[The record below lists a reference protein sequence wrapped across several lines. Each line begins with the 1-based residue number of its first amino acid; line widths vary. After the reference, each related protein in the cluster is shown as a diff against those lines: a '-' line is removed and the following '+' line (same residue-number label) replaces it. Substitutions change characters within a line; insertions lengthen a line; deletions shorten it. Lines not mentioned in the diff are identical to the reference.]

1 MDFKNKL
8 GTTDA
13 HNLNL
18 EFKADNTDSH
28 NIVLNFEHQADGSTG
43 LNFGDDISAVIDT
56 VLITESSFEV
66 PAVHTDTGTDTAS
79 IETLLDTE
87 INVELTARALSEAD
101 LVGKVDSVL
110 ETAFIIEATVLF
122 ADQEPEQP
130 IDPGIVLDFTQPWTG
145 STELNFGW
153 DSDVVAISIDT
164 RLETQFT
171 FELAAEFKENLDL
184 DAELNTA
191 LDTGFSFELQAGYS
205 ENRCVI
211 DSVVDTS
218 FKTGIAAIFDIN
230 FIRGIEAYLIAG
242 YQGAL
247 PCLNVI
253 EIPWAKPV
261 LRAHH
266 SAFYFEHSLKLS
278 NQALLGFE
286 KAALLYR
293 SVQLQHEES
302 TGLVSSADFVWQEN
316 KRLAK
321 TRTLVFEESNKLRIN
336 RTFDWVDLVRKRK
349 TFTYSYEVARVFEKH
364 FTFQWDKDLE
374 LITTSSIAWDKAK
387 AIHYRKH
394 PIQPWPQ
401 PELPEHV
408 GRTDLNFNCLCT
420 EPDPHNLILN
430 FGADDC
436 IPGLSPK
443 SWWYIV
449 NELSVSRL
457 DNGQNILVYD
467 GSYSTDRSRWCWS
480 YSLSVPATEIP
491 KLEPVNGQ
499 PVILRV
505 MVNGTEHHMLLENR
519 SRSRRFAE
527 ITYTL
532 SGRSQSALLDA
543 PYAPTRSFTQENER
557 TARQLCQAELDRVNS
572 STTLQWE
579 LIDELSWIVPAGSLS
594 YSNMTPIAV
603 IKMIAESAG
612 GFVYSEKGSNT
623 ITVKPKYKKTFW
635 DSITVEEYDRLIPE
649 SLVTEQSTDYEP
661 YPDYNGITLTNDR
674 SGLSGQIKR
683 TGTAA
688 DTLLETANS
697 PLFTVESMGA
707 YGKAVLAKSGL
718 VEIHHLLMPIS
729 SDVSE
734 CAPGDLVAFNAEW
747 WGIIDEVNVSFS
759 YAVINQSIKVESIN
773 RE

>member
-1 MDFKNKL
+1 MEFKNKA
-8 GTTDA
+8 GTVDP
-13 HNLNL
+13 HNVNFN
-18 EFKADNTDSH
+18 FKPDNTDSH
-28 NIVLNFEHQADGSTG
+28 NIILNFEVLADGSTN
-43 LNFGDDISAVIDT
+43 LNFGDDNSA
-56 VLITESSFEV
+56 
-66 PAVHTDTGTDTAS
+66 
-79 IETLLDTE
+79 
-87 INVELTARALSEAD
+87 
-101 LVGKVDSVL
+101 
-110 ETAFIIEATVLF
+110 
-122 ADQEPEQP
+122 
-130 IDPGIVLDFTQPWTG
+130 
-145 STELNFGW
+145 
-153 DSDVVAISIDT
+153 AIYAI
-164 RLETQFT
+164 
-171 FELAAEFKENLDL
+171 A
-184 DAELNTA
+184 
-191 LDTGFSFELQAGYS
+191 DTGFSVEIAAFYADS
-205 ENRCVI
+205 DANTSVI
-211 DSVVDTS
+211 DTIVDTAFSVEIDAVFAPDINIVGSIDAVVDTS
-218 FKTGIAAIFDIN
+218 FITEIEAVFSQNLLVIDTIVDTDFSVEILATFDIN
-230 FIRGIEAYLIAG
+230 FILGVSNIG
-242 YQGAL
+242 QFSYQKAA
-247 PCLNVI
+247 PCLI
-253 EIPWAKPV
+253 SQRYRWAKPIFK
-261 LRAHH
+261 AHN
-266 SAFYFEHSLKLS
+266 SAFYFEHSLSLG
-278 NQALLGFE
+278 NQELLGFE
-286 KAALLYR
+286 KADLLYR
-293 SVQLQHEES
+293 SVQLQHEKA
-302 TGLVSSADFVWQEN
+302 TGLSSDAYFIWQEN

-321 TRTLVFEESNKLRIN
+321 ARILVFEESSKLRIN
-336 RTFDWVDLVRKRK
+336 RISDWEELVRKRRN
-349 TFTYSYEVARVFEKH
+349 FTYSHQVAQVFEKR
-364 FTFQWDKDLE
+364 FIFEWDKGLE
-374 LITTSSIAWDKAK
+374 LITTNSIAWDKAK

-394 PIQPWPQ
+394 PVQPWPQ
-401 PELPEHV
+401 PELPEYI
-408 GRTDLNFNCLCT
+408 GSTDLNFNCLCT
-420 EPDPHNLILN
+420 GSDPHNLILN

-436 IPGLSPK
+436 IPGLPPK

-480 YSLSVPATEIP
+480 YSLNVPASEIP

-612 GFVYSEKGSNT
+612 GFVYSEKGSDT
-623 ITVKPKYKKTFW
+623 ITIKPKYKKTFW

-683 TGTAA
+683 TGTAG
-688 DTLLETANS
+688 DTLLETANN
-697 PLFTVESMGA
+697 PLFTVESMGS
-707 YGKAVLAKSGL
+707 YGKAALAKSGL
-718 VEIHHLLMPIS
+718 VETHNLVMPIGP
-729 SDVSE
+729 DVSE
-734 CAPGDLVAFNAEW
+734 CVPGDLVAFNAEW
-747 WGIIDEVNVSFS
+747 WGIIDGVNVSFNH
-759 YAVINQSIKVESIN
+759 AVINQSIKVESIN

>member
-1 MDFKNKL
+1 VANYTPPD
-8 GTTDA
+8 G
-13 HNLNL
+13 HQVNLN
-18 EFKADNTDSH
+18 FKDLVTSSTD
-28 NIVLNFEHQADGSTG
+28 
-43 LNFGDDISAVIDT
+43 LNFGADDQNLASLDAVINTAFFAKFDAVT
-56 VLITESSFEV
+56 GSNDVLDAWIATGFNAEFN
-66 PAVHTDTGTDTAS
+66 AVTGQFARLDVVVQTDFIAEFTATRIDQYCALNAVIQTGFKS
-79 IETLLDTE
+79 NLDT
-87 INVELTARALSEAD
+87 L
-101 LVGKVDSVL
+101 
-110 ETAFIIEATVLF
+110 
-122 ADQEPEQP
+122 
-130 IDPGIVLDFTQPWTG
+130 
-145 STELNFGW
+145 
-153 DSDVVAISIDT
+153 
-164 RLETQFT
+164 
-171 FELAAEFKENLDL
+171 
-184 DAELNTA
+184 
-191 LDTGFSFELQAGYS
+191 
-205 ENRCVI
+205 
-211 DSVVDTS
+211 
-218 FKTGIAAIFDIN
+218 FDIN
-230 FIRGIEAYLIAG
+230 FIRGVERYLTAE
-242 YQGAL
+242 YQRAL
-247 PCLNVI
+247 PCLSAV

-266 SAFYFEHSLKLS
+266 SAFYFEHSLGLS

-286 KAALLYR
+286 KTALLYR
-293 SVQLQHEES
+293 SVQLQHEQA
-302 TGLVSSADFVWQEN
+302 TGLSSDTYFIWQEN

-321 TRTLVFEESNKLRIN
+321 ARTLVFEEGNKLRIN
-336 RTFDWVDLVRKRK
+336 RITDWEELVRKRRN
-349 TFTYSYEVARVFEKH
+349 FTYSHQVAHVFEKC
-364 FTFQWDKDLE
+364 FAFEWDKGLE

-394 PIQPWPQ
+394 PVQPWPQ
-401 PELPEHV
+401 PELPEYV
-408 GRTDLNFNCLCT
+408 GRTDLNFTCLCS

-430 FGADDC
+430 FGDDEC
-436 IPGLSPK
+436 IPGLPNRN
-443 SWWYIV
+443 WWHIV

-480 YSLSVPATEIP
+480 YSLSVPASEIP

-532 SGRSQSALLDA
+532 NGRSQSALLDA
-543 PYAPTRSFTQENER
+543 PYSPTRSFTQENER

-623 ITVKPKYKKTFW
+623 ITIKPKYKKTFW

-683 TGTAA
+683 TGTAG

-697 PLFTVESMGA
+697 PLFTVESMGS
-707 YGKAVLAKSGL
+707 YGKAALAKSGL
-718 VEIHHLLMPIS
+718 VETHNLLMPIGP
-729 SDVSE
+729 DVSE
-734 CAPGDLVAFNAEW
+734 CVPGDLVAFNAEW
-747 WGIIDEVNVSFS
+747 WGIIDGVNVSFNH
-759 YAVINQSIKVESIN
+759 AVINQSIKVESIN

>member
-1 MDFKNKL
+1 VDFKNKL

-28 NIVLNFEHQADGSTG
+28 HIILNFEHLADGTTN
-43 LNFGDDISAVIDT
+43 LNFGDDVSTVIDKVLETEFSFEVGAIYAESGSNTVVIDT
-56 VLITESSFEV
+56 VL
-66 PAVHTDTGTDTAS
+66 
-79 IETLLDTE
+79 DTE
-87 INVELTARALSEAD
+87 VNVELMA
-101 LVGKVDSVL
+101 
-110 ETAFIIEATVLF
+110 LF

-171 FELAAEFKENLDL
+171 FELVAEFKENLDL

-211 DSVVDTS
+211 DSVPDTS
-218 FKTGIAAIFDIN
+218 FKTGIEAIFDIN

-253 EIPWAKPV
+253 GIPWAKPV
-261 LRAHH
+261 LRAHN
-266 SAFYFEHSLKLS
+266 SAFYFEHSLSLS

-302 TGLVSSADFVWQEN
+302 TGLVSSADFVWQED
-316 KRLAK
+316 KRLTK
-321 TRTLVFEESNKLRIN
+321 TRTLVFEEGNKLRIN

-349 TFTYSYEVARVFEKH
+349 TFTYSHQVAHVFEKC
-364 FTFQWDKDLE
+364 FAFEWDKGLE

-394 PIQPWPQ
+394 PVQPWPQ
-401 PELPEHV
+401 PELPEYV
-408 GRTDLNFNCLCT
+408 GSTDLNFNCLCT
-420 EPDPHNLILN
+420 GSDLHNLILN

-436 IPGLSPK
+436 IPSLPPK
-443 SWWYIV
+443 NWWYIV

-457 DNGQNILVYD
+457 DNGQNILVYN

-480 YSLSVPATEIP
+480 YSLSVPASEIP

-543 PYAPTRSFTQENER
+543 PYSPTRSFTQENER

-572 STTLQWE
+572 STKLQWE

-612 GFVYSEKGSNT
+612 GFVYSEKGSDT
-623 ITVKPKYKKTFW
+623 ITIKPKYKKTFW

-683 TGTAA
+683 TGTAG

-697 PLFTVESMGA
+697 PLFTVESMGS
-707 YGKAVLAKSGL
+707 YGKSALAKAGMVETHNL
-718 VEIHHLLMPIS
+718 VMPIGP
-729 SDVSE
+729 DVSE

-747 WGIIDEVNVSFS
+747 WGIIDGVNVSFNH
-759 YAVINQSIKVESIN
+759 AVINQSIKVESIN

>member
-8 GTTDA
+8 GTVDA
-13 HNLNL
+13 HNVNLN
-18 EFKADNTDSH
+18 FKPDNTDSH
-28 NIVLNFEHQADGSTG
+28 NIILNFEHLADGSTH
-43 LNFGDDISAVIDT
+43 LNFGDDVTAVIDT
-56 VLITESSFEV
+56 VLDTSIDFEI
-66 PAVHTDTGTDTAS
+66 TAS
-79 IETLLDTE
+79 YADSSTNTAVIDTVLDTE
-87 INVELTARALSEAD
+87 FSFNVVTVFSENTD
-101 LVGKVDSVL
+101 VVGQID
-110 ETAFIIEATVLF
+110 TVLDTRFSFEITAKF
-122 ADQEPEQP
+122 AEN
-130 IDPGIVLDFTQPWTG
+130 LC
-145 STELNFGW
+145 
-153 DSDVVAISIDT
+153 AIDT
-164 RLETQFT
+164 V
-171 FELAAEFKENLDL
+171 
-184 DAELNTA
+184 
-191 LDTGFSFELQAGYS
+191 LDTGF
-205 ENRCVI
+205 
-211 DSVVDTS
+211 
-218 FKTGIAAIFDIN
+218 KTEIAAIFDIN
-230 FIRGIEAYLIAG
+230 FIRGFEAYLIAG

-253 EIPWAKPV
+253 EIPWAKPI
-261 LRAHH
+261 LKAHN
-266 SAFYFEHSLKLS
+266 SAFYFERSLSLS

-321 TRTLVFEESNKLRIN
+321 TRTSVFEEGNKLRIN

-349 TFTYSYEVARVFEKH
+349 TFTYSHQVAHVFEKH
-364 FTFQWDKDLE
+364 FTFEWDLGLE

-394 PIQPWPQ
+394 PVQPWPQ
-401 PELPEHV
+401 PELPEYI
-408 GRTDLNFNCLCT
+408 GSTDLNFNCLCT

-436 IPGLSPK
+436 IPGLPPK
-443 SWWYIV
+443 NWWYIV

-480 YSLSVPATEIP
+480 YSLTVPASEIP
-491 KLEPVNGQ
+491 KLEPINGQ

-527 ITYTL
+527 TTYTL

-543 PYAPTRSFTQENER
+543 PYSPTRSFTQENER

-612 GFVYSEKGSNT
+612 GFVYSEKGSDT
-623 ITVKPKYKKTFW
+623 ITIKPKYKKTFW

-683 TGTAA
+683 TGTAG

-697 PLFTVESMGA
+697 PLFTVESMGS
-707 YGKAVLAKSGL
+707 YGKSALAKASMVETHNL
-718 VEIHHLLMPIS
+718 VMPIGP
-729 SDVSE
+729 DVSE

-747 WGIIDEVNVSFS
+747 WGIIDEVNVSFNH
-759 YAVINQSIKVESIN
+759 AVINQSIKVERVN

>member
-1 MDFKNKL
+1 
-8 GTTDA
+8 
-13 HNLNL
+13 
-18 EFKADNTDSH
+18 
-28 NIVLNFEHQADGSTG
+28 
-43 LNFGDDISAVIDT
+43 
-56 VLITESSFEV
+56 
-66 PAVHTDTGTDTAS
+66 
-79 IETLLDTE
+79 
-87 INVELTARALSEAD
+87 
-101 LVGKVDSVL
+101 
-110 ETAFIIEATVLF
+110 
-122 ADQEPEQP
+122 
-130 IDPGIVLDFTQPWTG
+130 
-145 STELNFGW
+145 
-153 DSDVVAISIDT
+153 
-164 RLETQFT
+164 
-171 FELAAEFKENLDL
+171 
-184 DAELNTA
+184 
-191 LDTGFSFELQAGYS
+191 
-205 ENRCVI
+205 
-211 DSVVDTS
+211 
-218 FKTGIAAIFDIN
+218 
-230 FIRGIEAYLIAG
+230 
-242 YQGAL
+242 
-247 PCLNVI
+247 
-253 EIPWAKPV
+253 KPV
-261 LRAHH
+261 LRAHN
-266 SAFYFEHSLKLS
+266 SAFYFEHSLGLS

-293 SVQLQHEES
+293 SVQLQHEQA
-302 TGLVSSADFVWQEN
+302 TGLSSDAYFIWQEN

-321 TRTLVFEESNKLRIN
+321 TRTLVFEEGNKLRIN
-336 RTFDWVDLVRKRK
+336 RITDWEELVRKRQH
-349 TFTYSYEVARVFEKH
+349 FTYSHEVAQVFEKH
-364 FTFQWDKDLE
+364 FVFAWDLGLE

-394 PIQPWPQ
+394 PVLPWPQ
-401 PELPEHV
+401 PELPEYI
-408 GRTDLNFNCLCT
+408 GNTDLNFNCLCT
-420 EPDPHNLILN
+420 GPDPHNLTLN

-436 IPGLSPK
+436 IPALPNRN
-443 SWWYIV
+443 WWHIV

-480 YSLSVPATEIP
+480 YSLTVPASEIP

-505 MVNGTEHHMLLENR
+505 IVNGTEHHMLLENR

-527 ITYTL
+527 TTYTL
-532 SGRSQSALLDA
+532 NGRSQSALLDA
-543 PYAPTRSFTQENER
+543 PYSPTRSFTQENER

-612 GFVYSEKGSNT
+612 GFVYSEKGSDT
-623 ITVKPKYKKTFW
+623 ITIKPKYKKTFW

-649 SLVTEQSTDYEP
+649 SLVTEQSNNYEP

-683 TGTAA
+683 TGTAG

-697 PLFTVESMGA
+697 PLFTVESMGSF
-707 YGKAVLAKSGL
+707 GKAALAKSGL
-718 VEIHHLLMPIS
+718 VETHHLLMPIS

-747 WGIIDEVNVSFS
+747 WGIIDGVNVSFNH
-759 YAVINQSIKVESIN
+759 AVINQSIKVESIN

>member
-28 NIVLNFEHQADGSTG
+28 NIVLNFKHQADGSTG

-56 VLITESSFEV
+56 VLVTESSFELT
-66 PAVHTDTGTDTAS
+66 AVHTDTGTDTAS

-130 IDPGIVLDFTQPWTG
+130 DDLGIVLDFTQPWTG

-164 RLETQFT
+164 LLETQFT
-171 FELAAEFKENLDL
+171 LELAAEFKENLDL

-211 DSVVDTS
+211 DSVPDTS
-218 FKTGIAAIFDIN
+218 FKTGIEAIFDIN

-247 PCLNVI
+247 PCLSVI

-261 LRAHH
+261 LRAHN
-266 SAFYFEHSLKLS
+266 SAFYFEHSLSLS

-321 TRTLVFEESNKLRIN
+321 TRTLVFEEGNKLRIN

-364 FTFQWDKDLE
+364 FTFEWDKGLE

-394 PIQPWPQ
+394 PVQPWPQ
-401 PELPEHV
+401 PELPEYV

-420 EPDPHNLILN
+420 GPDPHNLTLN

-436 IPGLSPK
+436 IPALPDRN
-443 SWWYIV
+443 WWHIV

-480 YSLSVPATEIP
+480 YSLSVPASEIP

-683 TGTAA
+683 TGTAG

-697 PLFTVESMGA
+697 PLFTVESMGS

-718 VEIHHLLMPIS
+718 VETHNLVMPIGP
-729 SDVSE
+729 DVSE
-734 CAPGDLVAFNAEW
+734 CASGDLVAFNAEW
-747 WGIIDEVNVSFS
+747 WGIIDGVNVSFN
-759 YAVINQSIKVESIN
+759 YTVINQSIKVESTN

>member
-1 MDFKNKL
+1 MSNYTPPD
-8 GTTDA
+8 T
-13 HNLNL
+13 HNLIL
-18 EFKADNTDSH
+18 DFDEPVSSSTD
-28 NIVLNFEHQADGSTG
+28 
-43 LNFGDDISAVIDT
+43 LNFGDSASNNIV
-56 VLITESSFEV
+56 S
-66 PAVHTDTGTDTAS
+66 A
-79 IETLLDTE
+79 
-87 INVELTARALSEAD
+87 
-101 LVGKVDSVL
+101 LVGFRLESQIHGKQKDPAKDQVL
-110 ETAFIIEATVLF
+110 ATVRT
-122 ADQEPEQP
+122 
-130 IDPGIVLDFTQPWTG
+130 GINAQIIGKQTIHYLRKVR
-145 STELNFGW
+145 
-153 DSDVVAISIDT
+153 AII
-164 RLETQFT
+164 
-171 FELAAEFKENLDL
+171 N
-184 DAELNTA
+184 
-191 LDTGFSFELQAGYS
+191 TGFSS
-205 ENRCVI
+205 EV
-211 DSVVDTS
+211 SS
-218 FKTGIAAIFDIN
+218 HFDLN
-230 FIRGIEAYLIAG
+230 FIVGVASQLKVKFQKTHFRTVKIDESWI
-242 YQGAL
+242 
-247 PCLNVI
+247 
-253 EIPWAKPV
+253 KPV
-261 LRAHH
+261 LKAHQG
-266 SAFYFEHSLKLS
+266 AFYFERSLRLS

-321 TRTLVFEESNKLRIN
+321 TRTLVFEEGNKLRIN
-336 RTFDWVDLVRKRK
+336 RAFDWVDLVRKRK
-349 TFTYSYEVARVFEKH
+349 TFTYSHQVAHVFEKH
-364 FTFQWDKDLE
+364 FTFEWDKGLE

-394 PIQPWPQ
+394 PVQPWPQ
-401 PELPEHV
+401 PELPEYI
-408 GRTDLNFNCLCT
+408 GSTDLNFTCLRS

-436 IPGLSPK
+436 IPGLPPK
-443 SWWYIV
+443 NWWYIV

-480 YSLSVPATEIP
+480 YSLSVPASEIP

-532 SGRSQSALLDA
+532 NGRSQSALLDA
-543 PYAPTRSFTQENER
+543 PYSPTRSFTQENER

-623 ITVKPKYKKTFW
+623 ITIKPKYKKTFW

-683 TGTAA
+683 TGTAG

-707 YGKAVLAKSGL
+707 YGKAALAKSGL
-718 VEIHHLLMPIS
+718 VETHNLVMPIGP
-729 SDVSE
+729 DVSE

-747 WGIIDEVNVSFS
+747 WGIIDGVNVSFNH
-759 YAVINQSIKVESIN
+759 AVINQSIKVERVN

>member
-1 MDFKNKL
+1 MANYTPPD
-8 GTTDA
+8 G
-13 HNLNL
+13 HQVNLN
-18 EFKADNTDSH
+18 FKDLVT
-28 NIVLNFEHQADGSTG
+28 GSTD
-43 LNFGDDISAVIDT
+43 LNFGADDQNLASLDAVINTAFFAKFDAVT
-56 VLITESSFEV
+56 GSNDVLDAWIATGFNAEFN
-66 PAVHTDTGTDTAS
+66 AVTGQFARLDVVVQTDFIAEFTATRIDQYCALNAVIQTGFKS
-79 IETLLDTE
+79 NLDT
-87 INVELTARALSEAD
+87 L
-101 LVGKVDSVL
+101 
-110 ETAFIIEATVLF
+110 
-122 ADQEPEQP
+122 
-130 IDPGIVLDFTQPWTG
+130 
-145 STELNFGW
+145 
-153 DSDVVAISIDT
+153 
-164 RLETQFT
+164 
-171 FELAAEFKENLDL
+171 
-184 DAELNTA
+184 
-191 LDTGFSFELQAGYS
+191 
-205 ENRCVI
+205 
-211 DSVVDTS
+211 
-218 FKTGIAAIFDIN
+218 FDIN
-230 FIRGIEAYLIAG
+230 FIRGIEAYLTAT

-247 PCLNVI
+247 PCLSVI

-266 SAFYFEHSLKLS
+266 SAFYFEHSLSLG

-286 KAALLYR
+286 KADLLYR
-293 SVQLQHEES
+293 SVQLQHEKS

-316 KRLAK
+316 ERLVK
-321 TRTLVFEESNKLRIN
+321 TRTLVFEEGNKLRIN
-336 RTFDWVDLVRKRK
+336 RITDWEELVRKRRI
-349 TFTYSYEVARVFEKH
+349 FTYSHQVAHVFEKC
-364 FTFQWDKDLE
+364 FAFEWDKGLE

-394 PIQPWPQ
+394 PVQPWPQ
-401 PELPEHV
+401 PEPPQYESNN
-408 GRTDLNFNCLCT
+408 DLNFNCLC
-420 EPDPHNLILN
+420 DDQDAHNLILN
-430 FGADDC
+430 FGDDDC
-436 IPGLSPK
+436 IPGLPNRN
-443 SWWYIV
+443 WWYIV

-480 YSLSVPATEIP
+480 YSLSVTASEIP
-491 KLEPVNGQ
+491 KLEPINGQ
-499 PVILRV
+499 PVILRI

-527 ITYTL
+527 TTYTL

-572 STTLQWE
+572 STKLQWE

-594 YSNMTPIAV
+594 YSNMTPITV

-661 YPDYNGITLTNDR
+661 YPDYNGITLTNDS

-683 TGTAA
+683 TGTAG

-697 PLFTVESMGA
+697 PLFTVESMGS
-707 YGKAVLAKSGL
+707 YGKSALAKAGMIETHNL
-718 VEIHHLLMPIS
+718 VMPIGP
-729 SDVSE
+729 DVSE

-747 WGIIDEVNVSFS
+747 WGIIDGVNVSFNH
-759 YAVINQSIKVESIN
+759 AVINQSIKVESIN

>member
-1 MDFKNKL
+1 VDFKNKL

-28 NIVLNFEHQADGSTG
+28 HIVLNFEHQADGSTG

-211 DSVVDTS
+211 DSVPDTS
-218 FKTGIAAIFDIN
+218 FKTGIEAIFDIN

-253 EIPWAKPV
+253 GIPWAKPV

-266 SAFYFEHSLKLS
+266 SAFYFEHSLRLS

-293 SVQLQHEES
+293 SVQLQHEKA
-302 TGLVSSADFVWQEN
+302 TGLSSDAYFIWQEN

-321 TRTLVFEESNKLRIN
+321 TRTLVFEEGNKLRIN
-336 RTFDWVDLVRKRK
+336 RTNDWDELVRKRK
-349 TFTYSYEVARVFEKH
+349 NLTYSHQVAHVFEKH
-364 FTFQWDKDLE
+364 FTFVWDKGLE

-394 PIQPWPQ
+394 PVQPWPQ
-401 PELPEHV
+401 PEIPEYV
-408 GRTDLNFNCLCT
+408 GRTDLNFNCLCNG
-420 EPDPHNLILN
+420 PDPHNLILN

-436 IPGLSPK
+436 IPGLPPK
-443 SWWYIV
+443 NWWYIV

-480 YSLSVPATEIP
+480 YSLSVPASEIP
-491 KLEPVNGQ
+491 KLESVNGQ
-499 PVILRV
+499 PVILKI
-505 MVNGTEHHMLLENR
+505 MVNGTAHHMLLESR

-532 SGRSQSALLDA
+532 NGRSQSALLDA
-543 PYAPTRSFTQENER
+543 PYSPTRSFTQENER

-594 YSNMTPIAV
+594 YSSMTPIAV

-612 GFVYSEKGSNT
+612 GFVYSEKGSDT
-623 ITVKPKYKKTFW
+623 ITIKPKYKKTFW

-683 TGTAA
+683 TGTAG
-688 DTLLETANS
+688 DTLLETANN
-697 PLFTVESMGA
+697 PLFTVESMGS
-707 YGKAVLAKSGL
+707 YGKAALAKSGL
-718 VEIHHLLMPIS
+718 VETHNLVMPIGP
-729 SDVSE
+729 DVSE
-734 CAPGDLVAFNAEW
+734 CVPGDLVAFNAEW
-747 WGIIDEVNVSFS
+747 WGIIEGVNVSFNH
-759 YAVINQSIKVESIN
+759 AVINQSIKVESIN

>member
-1 MDFKNKL
+1 VANYTPPD
-8 GTTDA
+8 G
-13 HNLNL
+13 HQVNLN
-18 EFKADNTDSH
+18 FKDLVT
-28 NIVLNFEHQADGSTG
+28 GSTD
-43 LNFGDDISAVIDT
+43 LNFGADDQNLASLDAVINTAFFAKFDAVT
-56 VLITESSFEV
+56 GSNDVLDAWIATGFNAEFN
-66 PAVHTDTGTDTAS
+66 AVTGQFARLDVVVQTDFIAEFTATRIDQYCALNAVIQTGFKS
-79 IETLLDTE
+79 NLDT
-87 INVELTARALSEAD
+87 L
-101 LVGKVDSVL
+101 
-110 ETAFIIEATVLF
+110 
-122 ADQEPEQP
+122 
-130 IDPGIVLDFTQPWTG
+130 
-145 STELNFGW
+145 
-153 DSDVVAISIDT
+153 
-164 RLETQFT
+164 
-171 FELAAEFKENLDL
+171 
-184 DAELNTA
+184 
-191 LDTGFSFELQAGYS
+191 
-205 ENRCVI
+205 
-211 DSVVDTS
+211 
-218 FKTGIAAIFDIN
+218 FDIN
-230 FIRGIEAYLIAG
+230 FIRGIEAYLTAT

-247 PCLNVI
+247 PCLSVI

-266 SAFYFEHSLKLS
+266 SAFYFEHSLGLS

-293 SVQLQHEES
+293 SVQLQHEQA
-302 TGLVSSADFVWQEN
+302 TGLSSDTYFIWQEN

-321 TRTLVFEESNKLRIN
+321 GRTLVFEEGSKLRIN
-336 RTFDWVDLVRKRK
+336 RISDWEELVRKRRN
-349 TFTYSYEVARVFEKH
+349 FTYSHQVAQVFEKC
-364 FTFQWDKDLE
+364 FAFEWDKGLE

-394 PIQPWPQ
+394 PVQPWPQ
-401 PELPEHV
+401 PELPEYV
-408 GRTDLNFNCLCT
+408 GRTDLNFTCLCS

-436 IPGLSPK
+436 IPGLPPK
-443 SWWYIV
+443 NWWYIV

-480 YSLSVPATEIP
+480 YSLTVPASEIP
-491 KLEPVNGQ
+491 KLEPINGQ

-527 ITYTL
+527 TTYTL
-532 SGRSQSALLDA
+532 NGRSQSALLDA

-623 ITVKPKYKKTFW
+623 ITIKPKYKKTFW

-683 TGTAA
+683 TGTAG

-697 PLFTVESMGA
+697 PLFTVESMGSF
-707 YGKAVLAKSGL
+707 GKAALAKSGL
-718 VEIHHLLMPIS
+718 VETHNLVMPIGP
-729 SDVSE
+729 DVSE
-734 CAPGDLVAFNAEW
+734 CASGDLVAFNAEW
-747 WGIIDEVNVSFS
+747 WGIIDVVNVSFNH
-759 YAVINQSIKVESIN
+759 AVINQSIKVESIN

>member
-8 GTTDA
+8 GTVDA

-18 EFKADNTDSH
+18 NFKPDNTDSH
-28 NIVLNFEHQADGSTG
+28 NIILNFEHLADGSTH
-43 LNFGDDISAVIDT
+43 LNFGDDVTAVIDT
-56 VLITESSFEV
+56 VLETEFSFEV
-66 PAVHTDTGTDTAS
+66 TAIYADSSTNTAVIDTV
-79 IETLLDTE
+79 LDTE
-87 INVELTARALSEAD
+87 FS
-101 LVGKVDSVL
+101 
-110 ETAFIIEATVLF
+110 F
-122 ADQEPEQP
+122 
-130 IDPGIVLDFTQPWTG
+130 
-145 STELNFGW
+145 
-153 DSDVVAISIDT
+153 DVVAVLSENTDVVGHIDT
-164 RLETQFT
+164 VLDTNFS
-171 FELAAEFKENLDL
+171 FEIEAVFVENICTID
-184 DAELNTA
+184 TV
-191 LDTGFSFELQAGYS
+191 LDTGFKAEI
-205 ENRCVI
+205 EE
-211 DSVVDTS
+211 
-218 FKTGIAAIFDIN
+218 IFDIN

-247 PCLNVI
+247 SCLNVI

-266 SAFYFEHSLKLS
+266 SAFYFEHSLSLS

-286 KAALLYR
+286 KADLLYR

-302 TGLVSSADFVWQEN
+302 TGLASSADFVWQEN
-316 KRLAK
+316 ERLVK
-321 TRTLVFEESNKLRIN
+321 TRTLVFEEGNKLRIN
-336 RTFDWVDLVRKRK
+336 RIFDWVDLVRKRK
-349 TFTYSYEVARVFEKH
+349 NFTYSHQVAHVFEKC
-364 FTFQWDKDLE
+364 FSFEWDKGLE

-394 PIQPWPQ
+394 PVQPWPQ
-401 PELPEHV
+401 PELPEYI
-408 GRTDLNFNCLCT
+408 GSTDLNFTCLCS

-436 IPGLSPK
+436 IPALPNRK
-443 SWWYIV
+443 WWYIV

-480 YSLSVPATEIP
+480 YSLSVPASEIP

-499 PVILRV
+499 PVILKI

-532 SGRSQSALLDA
+532 NGRSQSALLDA
-543 PYAPTRSFTQENER
+543 PYSPTRSFTQENER
-557 TARQLCQAELDRVNS
+557 TARQLCQAELDWVNS

-623 ITVKPKYKKTFW
+623 VTVKPKYKKTLW

-649 SLVTEQSTDYEP
+649 SLVTEQSTNYEP

-683 TGTAA
+683 TGTAG

-697 PLFTVESMGA
+697 PLFTVESMGSF
-707 YGKAVLAKSGL
+707 GKAALAKSGL
-718 VEIHHLLMPIS
+718 VETHTLVMPIGP
-729 SDVSE
+729 DVSE
-734 CAPGDLVAFNAEW
+734 CALGDLVAFNAEW
-747 WGIIDEVNVSFS
+747 WGIIDEVNVSFNH
-759 YAVINQSIKVESIN
+759 AVINQSIKVESIN

>member
-28 NIVLNFEHQADGSTG
+28 HIVLEFKHQADGTTN
-43 LNFGDDISAVIDT
+43 LNFGDDVSTVIDKVLETEFSFEVGAIYAESGSNTVVIDT
-56 VLITESSFEV
+56 VL
-66 PAVHTDTGTDTAS
+66 
-79 IETLLDTE
+79 DTE
-87 INVELTARALSEAD
+87 VNVELMA
-101 LVGKVDSVL
+101 
-110 ETAFIIEATVLF
+110 LF

-130 IDPGIVLDFTQPWTG
+130 VDPGIVLDFTQPWTG

-218 FKTGIAAIFDIN
+218 FKTGIEAIFDIN

-242 YQGAL
+242 YQGVL
-247 PCLNVI
+247 PCLSVI

-266 SAFYFEHSLKLS
+266 SAFYFERSLSLS

-286 KAALLYR
+286 KAGLLYR
-293 SVQLQHEES
+293 SVRLQHEQA
-302 TGLVSSADFVWQEN
+302 TGLSSDAYFIWQEN

-321 TRTLVFEESNKLRIN
+321 TRTLVFEEGNKLRID

-364 FTFQWDKDLE
+364 FTFEWDKGLE
-374 LITTSSIAWDKAK
+374 FITSSHIAWDKAK

-394 PIQPWPQ
+394 PVQPWPQ
-401 PELPEHV
+401 PELPEYV
-408 GRTDLNFNCLCT
+408 GRTDLNFNCLCNG
-420 EPDPHNLILN
+420 PDPHNLILN

-436 IPGLSPK
+436 IPGLPPK
-443 SWWYIV
+443 NWWYIV

-480 YSLSVPATEIP
+480 YSLSVPASEIP
-491 KLEPVNGQ
+491 KLESVNGQ
-499 PVILRV
+499 PVILKI
-505 MVNGTEHHMLLENR
+505 MVNGTAHHMLLESR

-532 SGRSQSALLDA
+532 NGRSQSALLDA
-543 PYAPTRSFTQENER
+543 PYSPTRSFTQENER

-594 YSNMTPIAV
+594 YSSMTPIAV

-612 GFVYSEKGSNT
+612 GFVYSEKGSDT
-623 ITVKPKYKKTFW
+623 ITIKPKYKKTFW

-674 SGLSGQIKR
+674 TGLTGQVKR

-688 DTLLETANS
+688 DMLLETANS
-697 PLFTVESMGA
+697 PLFTVESMGS
-707 YGKAVLAKSGL
+707 YGKSALAKAGMVETHNL
-718 VEIHHLLMPIS
+718 VMPIGP
-729 SDVSE
+729 DVSE
-734 CAPGDLVAFNAEW
+734 CAPGELVAFNAEW
-747 WGIIDEVNVSFS
+747 WGIIEGVNVSFNH
-759 YAVINQSIKVESIN
+759 AVINQSIKVERVN

>member
-8 GTTDA
+8 GTVDA
-13 HNLNL
+13 HNVNLN
-18 EFKADNTDSH
+18 FKPDNTDSH
-28 NIVLNFEHQADGSTG
+28 NIILNFEHLADGSTN
-43 LNFGDDISAVIDT
+43 LNFGDDVTAVIDT
-56 VLITESSFEV
+56 VLETEFSFEV
-66 PAVHTDTGTDTAS
+66 TAIYADSSTNTAVIDTV
-79 IETLLDTE
+79 LDTE
-87 INVELTARALSEAD
+87 FS
-101 LVGKVDSVL
+101 
-110 ETAFIIEATVLF
+110 F
-122 ADQEPEQP
+122 
-130 IDPGIVLDFTQPWTG
+130 
-145 STELNFGW
+145 
-153 DSDVVAISIDT
+153 DVVAVLSENTDVIGQIDT
-164 RLETQFT
+164 VLDTSFS
-171 FELAAEFKENLDL
+171 FEINAEFAENLCAID
-184 DAELNTA
+184 TV
-191 LDTGFSFELQAGYS
+191 LDTGFRTE
-205 ENRCVI
+205 I
-211 DSVVDTS
+211 T
-218 FKTGIAAIFDIN
+218 AIFDIN
-230 FIRGIEAYLIAG
+230 FIRGIEAYLISG

-247 PCLNVI
+247 PCLSVI

-266 SAFYFEHSLKLS
+266 SAFYFEHSLGLS

-293 SVQLQHEES
+293 SVQLQHEKS

-321 TRTLVFEESNKLRIN
+321 VRILVFEESSKLRIN
-336 RTFDWVDLVRKRK
+336 RILDWEELVRKRK
-349 TFTYSYEVARVFEKH
+349 NFTYSHQVAHVFEKH
-364 FTFQWDKDLE
+364 FTFEWDKGLE
-374 LITTSSIAWDKAK
+374 FITSSHIAWNKAK

-394 PIQPWPQ
+394 PVQPWPQ
-401 PELPEHV
+401 PELPEYI
-408 GRTDLNFNCLCT
+408 GSTDLNFNCLCT
-420 EPDPHNLILN
+420 GSNPHNLILN

-436 IPGLSPK
+436 IPSLPPK
-443 SWWYIV
+443 NWWYIV

-480 YSLSVPATEIP
+480 YSLSVPASEIP

-543 PYAPTRSFTQENER
+543 PYSPTRSFTQENER

-572 STTLQWE
+572 STTLKWE

-623 ITVKPKYKKTFW
+623 ITIKPKYKKTFW

-683 TGTAA
+683 TGTAG

-697 PLFTVESMGA
+697 PLFTVESMGS
-707 YGKAVLAKSGL
+707 YGKSALAKAGMIETHNL
-718 VEIHHLLMPIS
+718 VMPIGP
-729 SDVSE
+729 DVSE
-734 CAPGDLVAFNAEW
+734 CAPGELVAFNAEW
-747 WGIIDEVNVSFS
+747 WGIIDGVNVSFNH
-759 YAVINQSIKVESIN
+759 AVINQSIKVESIN

>member
-8 GTTDA
+8 GTVDA

-18 EFKADNTDSH
+18 DFKPDNIDSH
-28 NIVLNFEHQADGSTG
+28 NIILNFEHLADGSTH
-43 LNFGDDISAVIDT
+43 LNFGDDVAAVIDT
-56 VLITESSFEV
+56 VLETEFSFEV
-66 PAVHTDTGTDTAS
+66 TAIYADSSTNTAVIDTV
-79 IETLLDTE
+79 LDTE
-87 INVELTARALSEAD
+87 LS
-101 LVGKVDSVL
+101 
-110 ETAFIIEATVLF
+110 F
-122 ADQEPEQP
+122 
-130 IDPGIVLDFTQPWTG
+130 
-145 STELNFGW
+145 
-153 DSDVVAISIDT
+153 DVVAVLSENTDVVGQIDT
-164 RLETQFT
+164 VLDTRFS
-171 FELAAEFKENLDL
+171 FEITAEFAENLCAID
-184 DAELNTA
+184 TV
-191 LDTGFSFELQAGYS
+191 LDTGF
-205 ENRCVI
+205 
-211 DSVVDTS
+211 
-218 FKTGIAAIFDIN
+218 KTEIAAIFDIN

-247 PCLNVI
+247 PCLSVI

-261 LRAHH
+261 LRAHN
-266 SAFYFEHSLKLS
+266 SAFYFEHSLSLS

-302 TGLVSSADFVWQEN
+302 TRLVSSADFVWQEN

-321 TRTLVFEESNKLRIN
+321 TRTLVFEEGNKLRIN
-336 RTFDWVDLVRKRK
+336 RITDWEELVRKRRN
-349 TFTYSYEVARVFEKH
+349 FTYSHQVAQVFEKH
-364 FTFQWDKDLE
+364 FVFAWDLGLE

-394 PIQPWPQ
+394 PVQPWPQ
-401 PELPEHV
+401 PEIPEYV
-408 GRTDLNFNCLCT
+408 GSTDLNFNCLCT
-420 EPDPHNLILN
+420 GPEPHNLILN

-436 IPGLSPK
+436 IPGLPPK
-443 SWWYIV
+443 NWWYIV

-480 YSLSVPATEIP
+480 YSLSVPASEIP

-527 ITYTL
+527 TTYTL
-532 SGRSQSALLDA
+532 NGRSQSALLDA

-579 LIDELSWIVPAGSLS
+579 LIDELSWIIPAGSLS
-594 YSNMTPIAV
+594 YSNLTPIAV

-612 GFVYSEKGSNT
+612 GFVYSEKGSDT
-623 ITVKPKYKKTFW
+623 ITIKPKYKKTFW

-683 TGTAA
+683 TGTAG

-707 YGKAVLAKSGL
+707 YGKTALAKAGMVETHTL
-718 VEIHHLLMPIS
+718 VMPIGP
-729 SDVSE
+729 DVSE
-734 CAPGDLVAFNAEW
+734 CAPSDLVAFNAEW
-747 WGIIDEVNVSFS
+747 WGIIDEVNVSFNH
-759 YAVINQSIKVESIN
+759 AVINQSIKVESIN

>member
-28 NIVLNFEHQADGSTG
+28 HIILNFEHLADGTTN
-43 LNFGDDISAVIDT
+43 LNFGDDVSTVIDTVLDAEFSFEVTAVYADSGANTAVIDT
-56 VLITESSFEV
+56 VL
-66 PAVHTDTGTDTAS
+66 
-79 IETLLDTE
+79 
-87 INVELTARALSEAD
+87 
-101 LVGKVDSVL
+101 
-110 ETAFIIEATVLF
+110 
-122 ADQEPEQP
+122 
-130 IDPGIVLDFTQPWTG
+130 
-145 STELNFGW
+145 
-153 DSDVVAISIDT
+153 
-164 RLETQFT
+164 
-171 FELAAEFKENLDL
+171 
-184 DAELNTA
+184 
-191 LDTGFSFELQAGYS
+191 DTGFSFDVVAVFS
-205 ENRCVI
+205 ENTDVI
-211 DSVVDTS
+211 GQINTILDTNFS
-218 FKTGIAAIFDIN
+218 FEIEAVFNENLCTIDTVLDTGFKTGIEAIFDIN
-230 FIRGIEAYLIAG
+230 FIRGVERYLAAD
-242 YQGAL
+242 YQRAL
-247 PCLNVI
+247 PCLI
-253 EIPWAKPV
+253 ASIMPWAKPV
-261 LRAHH
+261 LRAHN
-266 SAFYFEHSLKLS
+266 SAFYFERGLSLG
-278 NQALLGFE
+278 NQASVGFE

-293 SVQLQHEES
+293 SVQLQHEQA
-302 TGLVSSADFVWQEN
+302 TGLSSDTYFIWQEN

-321 TRTLVFEESNKLRIN
+321 ARTLVFEEGNKLRIN
-336 RTFDWVDLVRKRK
+336 RITDWEELVRKRRN
-349 TFTYSYEVARVFEKH
+349 FTYSHQVAQVFEKC
-364 FTFQWDKDLE
+364 FAFEWDKGLE

-394 PIQPWPQ
+394 PVQPWPQ
-401 PELPEHV
+401 PELPEYI
-408 GRTDLNFNCLCT
+408 GSTDLNFTCLCS

-436 IPGLSPK
+436 IPGLPPK
-443 SWWYIV
+443 NWWYIV

-480 YSLSVPATEIP
+480 YSLTVPASEIP
-491 KLEPVNGQ
+491 KLEPINGQ

-527 ITYTL
+527 TTYTL

-543 PYAPTRSFTQENER
+543 PYSPTRSFTQENER

-612 GFVYSEKGSNT
+612 GFVYSEKGSDT
-623 ITVKPKYKKTFW
+623 ITIKPKYKKTFW

-683 TGTAA
+683 TGTAG
-688 DTLLETANS
+688 DTLLETANN
-697 PLFTVESMGA
+697 PLFTVESMGS
-707 YGKAVLAKSGL
+707 YGKAALAKSGL
-718 VEIHHLLMPIS
+718 VETHNLVMPIGP
-729 SDVSE
+729 DVSE
-734 CAPGDLVAFNAEW
+734 CVPGDLVAFNAEW
-747 WGIIDEVNVSFS
+747 WGIIDGVNVSFNH
-759 YAVINQSIKVESIN
+759 AVINQSIKVESIN

>member
-1 MDFKNKL
+1 MANYTPPD
-8 GTTDA
+8 G
-13 HNLNL
+13 HQVNLN
-18 EFKADNTDSH
+18 FKDLVT
-28 NIVLNFEHQADGSTG
+28 GSTD
-43 LNFGDDISAVIDT
+43 LNFGADDQNLASLDAVI
-56 VLITESSFEV
+56 
-66 PAVHTDTGTDTAS
+66 
-79 IETLLDTE
+79 
-87 INVELTARALSEAD
+87 N
-101 LVGKVDSVL
+101 
-110 ETAFIIEATVLF
+110 TAFF
-122 ADQEPEQP
+122 AKFDAVTGSN
-130 IDPGIVLDFTQPWTG
+130 DVLDAWIATG
-145 STELNFGW
+145 FNAEFNAVTGQFARL
-153 DSDVVAISIDT
+153 DVVVQTDFI
-164 RLETQFT
+164 
-171 FELAAEFKENLDL
+171 AEFTATRIDQYC
-184 DAELNTA
+184 ALNA
-191 LDTGFSFELQAGYS
+191 VIQTGFKA
-205 ENRCVI
+205 NI
-211 DSVVDTS
+211 D
-218 FKTGIAAIFDIN
+218 ALFDIN
-230 FIRGIEAYLIAG
+230 FIRGVERYLTAE
-242 YQGAL
+242 YQRAL
-247 PCLNVI
+247 PCLSAV

-266 SAFYFEHSLKLS
+266 SAFYFEHSLGLS

-293 SVQLQHEES
+293 SVLLQHEKS

-316 KRLAK
+316 KRLTK

-349 TFTYSYEVARVFEKH
+349 TFTYSHQVAHVFEKH
-364 FTFQWDKDLE
+364 FTFEWDKGLE
-374 LITTSSIAWDKAK
+374 LITTNSIAWDKAK

-394 PIQPWPQ
+394 PVQPWPQ

-408 GRTDLNFNCLCT
+408 GRTDLNFTCLCS

-436 IPGLSPK
+436 IPGLPPK

-480 YSLSVPATEIP
+480 YSLSVPASEIP

-505 MVNGTEHHMLLENR
+505 MVNGSEHHMLLENR

-594 YSNMTPIAV
+594 YSNMTSIAV

-623 ITVKPKYKKTFW
+623 IIIKSKYKKTFW

-683 TGTAA
+683 TGTAG

-707 YGKAVLAKSGL
+707 YGKAALAKAGMVETHTL
-718 VEIHHLLMPIS
+718 VMPIGP
-729 SDVSE
+729 DVSE

-747 WGIIDEVNVSFS
+747 WGIIDVVNVSFNH
-759 YAVINQSIKVESIN
+759 AVINQSIKVESIN

>member
-8 GTTDA
+8 GTVDA

-18 EFKADNTDSH
+18 NFKPDNTDSH
-28 NIVLNFEHQADGSTG
+28 NIILNFEHLADGSTN
-43 LNFGDDISAVIDT
+43 LNFGDDVTAVIDT
-56 VLITESSFEV
+56 VLETEFSFEV
-66 PAVHTDTGTDTAS
+66 TAIYADSSTNTAVIDTV
-79 IETLLDTE
+79 LDTE
-87 INVELTARALSEAD
+87 LS
-101 LVGKVDSVL
+101 
-110 ETAFIIEATVLF
+110 F
-122 ADQEPEQP
+122 
-130 IDPGIVLDFTQPWTG
+130 
-145 STELNFGW
+145 
-153 DSDVVAISIDT
+153 DVVAVLSENTHVVGQIDT
-164 RLETQFT
+164 VLDTRFS
-171 FELAAEFKENLDL
+171 FEITAEFAENLCAID
-184 DAELNTA
+184 TV
-191 LDTGFSFELQAGYS
+191 LDTGF
-205 ENRCVI
+205 
-211 DSVVDTS
+211 
-218 FKTGIAAIFDIN
+218 KTEIAAIFDIN
-230 FIRGIEAYLIAG
+230 FIRGIEAYLTAT

-247 PCLNVI
+247 PCLSVI
-253 EIPWAKPV
+253 EIPWAKPISK
-261 LRAHH
+261 AHN
-266 SAFYFEHSLKLS
+266 SAFYFEHSLSLS

-321 TRTLVFEESNKLRIN
+321 TRTSVFEEGNKLRIN

-349 TFTYSYEVARVFEKH
+349 TFTYSHQVAHVFEKH
-364 FTFQWDKDLE
+364 FTFEWDLGLE

-394 PIQPWPQ
+394 PVQPWPQ
-401 PELPEHV
+401 PELPEYI
-408 GRTDLNFNCLCT
+408 GSTDLNFNCLCT
-420 EPDPHNLILN
+420 GPEPHNLILN

-436 IPGLSPK
+436 IPGLPNRN
-443 SWWYIV
+443 WWHIV

-480 YSLSVPATEIP
+480 YSLTVPATEIP

-543 PYAPTRSFTQENER
+543 PYSPTRSFTQENER

>member
-1 MDFKNKL
+1 VANYTPPD
-8 GTTDA
+8 G
-13 HNLNL
+13 HQVNLN
-18 EFKADNTDSH
+18 FKDLVT
-28 NIVLNFEHQADGSTG
+28 GSTD
-43 LNFGDDISAVIDT
+43 LNFGADDQNLASLDAVINTAFFAKFDAVT
-56 VLITESSFEV
+56 GSNDVLDAWIATGFNAEFN
-66 PAVHTDTGTDTAS
+66 AVTGQFARLDVVVQTDFIAEFTATRLDQYCALNAVIQTGFKS
-79 IETLLDTE
+79 NLDT
-87 INVELTARALSEAD
+87 L
-101 LVGKVDSVL
+101 
-110 ETAFIIEATVLF
+110 
-122 ADQEPEQP
+122 
-130 IDPGIVLDFTQPWTG
+130 
-145 STELNFGW
+145 
-153 DSDVVAISIDT
+153 
-164 RLETQFT
+164 
-171 FELAAEFKENLDL
+171 
-184 DAELNTA
+184 
-191 LDTGFSFELQAGYS
+191 
-205 ENRCVI
+205 
-211 DSVVDTS
+211 
-218 FKTGIAAIFDIN
+218 FDIN
-230 FIRGIEAYLIAG
+230 FIRGIEAYLTAT

-247 PCLNVI
+247 PCLSVI
-253 EIPWAKPV
+253 EIPWAKPI

-266 SAFYFEHSLKLS
+266 SAFYFEHSLRLS

-316 KRLAK
+316 KRLTK
-321 TRTLVFEESNKLRIN
+321 TRTLVFEEGSKLRIN
-336 RTFDWVDLVRKRK
+336 RISDWEELVRKRK
-349 TFTYSYEVARVFEKH
+349 NFTYSHQVAHVFEKH
-364 FTFQWDKDLE
+364 FTFEWDKGLE
-374 LITTSSIAWDKAK
+374 LITTNSIAWDKAK

-394 PIQPWPQ
+394 PVQPWPQ
-401 PELPEHV
+401 PELPEYV
-408 GRTDLNFNCLCT
+408 GSTDLNFNCLCT

-436 IPGLSPK
+436 IPSLPPK
-443 SWWYIV
+443 NWWYIV

-480 YSLSVPATEIP
+480 YSLSVPASEIP
-491 KLEPVNGQ
+491 KLEPINGQ

-527 ITYTL
+527 TTYTL

-572 STTLQWE
+572 STTLKWE

-623 ITVKPKYKKTFW
+623 ITIKPKYKKTFW

-707 YGKAVLAKSGL
+707 YGKAALAKSGL
-718 VEIHHLLMPIS
+718 VETHQLVMPIS

-734 CAPGDLVAFNAEW
+734 CAPGELVAFNAEW
-747 WGIIDEVNVSFS
+747 WGIIDGVNVSFNH
-759 YAVINQSIKVESIN
+759 AVINQSIKVESIN

>member
-1 MDFKNKL
+1 VDFKNKL

-28 NIVLNFEHQADGSTG
+28 HIVLEFKHQADGTTN
-43 LNFGDDISAVIDT
+43 LNFGDDVSTVIDKVLETEFSFEVGAIYAESGSNTVVIDT
-56 VLITESSFEV
+56 VL
-66 PAVHTDTGTDTAS
+66 
-79 IETLLDTE
+79 DTE
-87 INVELTARALSEAD
+87 VNVELMA
-101 LVGKVDSVL
+101 
-110 ETAFIIEATVLF
+110 LF

-130 IDPGIVLDFTQPWTG
+130 VDPGIVLDFTQPWTG

-218 FKTGIAAIFDIN
+218 FKTGIEAIFDIN

-242 YQGAL
+242 YQGVL
-247 PCLNVI
+247 PCLSVI

-266 SAFYFEHSLKLS
+266 SAFYFERSLSLS

-286 KAALLYR
+286 KAGLLYR
-293 SVQLQHEES
+293 SVRLQHEQA
-302 TGLVSSADFVWQEN
+302 TGLSSDAYFIWQEN

-321 TRTLVFEESNKLRIN
+321 TRTLVFEEGNKLRID

-364 FTFQWDKDLE
+364 FTFEWDKGLE
-374 LITTSSIAWDKAK
+374 FITSSHIAWDKAK

-394 PIQPWPQ
+394 PVQPWPQ
-401 PELPEHV
+401 PELPEYV
-408 GRTDLNFNCLCT
+408 GRTDLNFNCLCNG
-420 EPDPHNLILN
+420 PDPHNLILN

-436 IPGLSPK
+436 IPGLPPK
-443 SWWYIV
+443 NWWYIV

-480 YSLSVPATEIP
+480 YSLSVPASEIP
-491 KLEPVNGQ
+491 KLESVNGQ
-499 PVILRV
+499 PVILKI
-505 MVNGTEHHMLLENR
+505 MVNGTAHHMLLESR

-532 SGRSQSALLDA
+532 NGRSQSALLDA
-543 PYAPTRSFTQENER
+543 PYSPTRSFTQENER

-594 YSNMTPIAV
+594 YSSMTPIAV

-612 GFVYSEKGSNT
+612 GFVYSEKGSDT
-623 ITVKPKYKKTFW
+623 ITIKPKYKKTFW

-674 SGLSGQIKR
+674 TGLTGQVKR

-688 DTLLETANS
+688 DMLLETANS
-697 PLFTVESMGA
+697 PLFTVESMGS
-707 YGKAVLAKSGL
+707 YGKSALAKAGMVETHNL
-718 VEIHHLLMPIS
+718 VMPIGP
-729 SDVSE
+729 DVSE
-734 CAPGDLVAFNAEW
+734 CAPGELVAFNAEW
-747 WGIIDEVNVSFS
+747 WGIIEGVNVSFNH
-759 YAVINQSIKVESIN
+759 AVINQSIKVERVN

>member
-1 MDFKNKL
+1 MI
-8 GTTDA
+8 G
-13 HNLNL
+13 
-18 EFKADNTDSH
+18 
-28 NIVLNFEHQADGSTG
+28 
-43 LNFGDDISAVIDT
+43 
-56 VLITESSFEV
+56 
-66 PAVHTDTGTDTAS
+66 
-79 IETLLDTE
+79 
-87 INVELTARALSEAD
+87 
-101 LVGKVDSVL
+101 
-110 ETAFIIEATVLF
+110 
-122 ADQEPEQP
+122 
-130 IDPGIVLDFTQPWTG
+130 
-145 STELNFGW
+145 
-153 DSDVVAISIDT
+153 
-164 RLETQFT
+164 
-171 FELAAEFKENLDL
+171 
-184 DAELNTA
+184 
-191 LDTGFSFELQAGYS
+191 
-205 ENRCVI
+205 
-211 DSVVDTS
+211 
-218 FKTGIAAIFDIN
+218 
-230 FIRGIEAYLIAG
+230 
-242 YQGAL
+242 
-247 PCLNVI
+247 
-253 EIPWAKPV
+253 IPWAKPV
-261 LRAHH
+261 LRAHN
-266 SAFYFEHSLKLS
+266 SAFYFEHSLSLS

-302 TGLVSSADFVWQEN
+302 TGLVSSADFVWQED
-316 KRLAK
+316 KRLTK
-321 TRTLVFEESNKLRIN
+321 TRTLVFEEGNKLRIN

-349 TFTYSYEVARVFEKH
+349 TFTYSHQVAHVFEKC
-364 FTFQWDKDLE
+364 FAFEWDKGLE

-394 PIQPWPQ
+394 PVQPWPQ
-401 PELPEHV
+401 PELPEYV
-408 GRTDLNFNCLCT
+408 GSTDLNFNCLCT
-420 EPDPHNLILN
+420 GSDLHNLILN

-436 IPGLSPK
+436 IPSLPPK
-443 SWWYIV
+443 NWWYIV

-457 DNGQNILVYD
+457 DNGQNILVYN

-480 YSLSVPATEIP
+480 YSLSVPASEIP

-543 PYAPTRSFTQENER
+543 PYSPTRSFTQENER
-557 TARQLCQAELDRVNS
+557 TARQLCQAELERVNS
-572 STTLQWE
+572 STKLQWE

-612 GFVYSEKGSNT
+612 GFVYSEKGSDT
-623 ITVKPKYKKTFW
+623 ITIKPKYKKTFW

-683 TGTAA
+683 TGTAG

-697 PLFTVESMGA
+697 PLFTVESMGS
-707 YGKAVLAKSGL
+707 YGKSALAKAGMVETHNL
-718 VEIHHLLMPIS
+718 VMPIGP
-729 SDVSE
+729 DVSE

-747 WGIIDEVNVSFS
+747 WGIIDGVNVSFNH
-759 YAVINQSIKVESIN
+759 AVINQSIKVESIN

>member
-1 MDFKNKL
+1 VDFKNKL
-8 GTTDA
+8 GTVDA

-18 EFKADNTDSH
+18 NFKPDNTDSH
-28 NIVLNFEHQADGSTG
+28 NIILNFEHLADGSTH
-43 LNFGDDISAVIDT
+43 LNFGDDVTAVIDT
-56 VLITESSFEV
+56 VLETEFSFEV
-66 PAVHTDTGTDTAS
+66 TAIYADSSTNTAVIDTV
-79 IETLLDTE
+79 LDTE
-87 INVELTARALSEAD
+87 FS
-101 LVGKVDSVL
+101 
-110 ETAFIIEATVLF
+110 F
-122 ADQEPEQP
+122 
-130 IDPGIVLDFTQPWTG
+130 
-145 STELNFGW
+145 
-153 DSDVVAISIDT
+153 DVVAVLSENTDVVGHIDT
-164 RLETQFT
+164 VLDTNFS
-171 FELAAEFKENLDL
+171 FEIEAVFVENICTID
-184 DAELNTA
+184 TV
-191 LDTGFSFELQAGYS
+191 LDTGFKAEI
-205 ENRCVI
+205 EE
-211 DSVVDTS
+211 
-218 FKTGIAAIFDIN
+218 IFDIN

-247 PCLNVI
+247 SCLNVI

-266 SAFYFEHSLKLS
+266 SAFYFEHSLSLS

-286 KAALLYR
+286 KADLLYR

-302 TGLVSSADFVWQEN
+302 TGLASSADFVWQEN
-316 KRLAK
+316 ERLVK
-321 TRTLVFEESNKLRIN
+321 TRTLVFEEGNKLRIN
-336 RTFDWVDLVRKRK
+336 RIFDWVDLVRKRK
-349 TFTYSYEVARVFEKH
+349 NFTYSHQVAHVFEKC
-364 FTFQWDKDLE
+364 FSFEWDKGLE

-394 PIQPWPQ
+394 PVQPWPQ
-401 PELPEHV
+401 PELPEYI
-408 GRTDLNFNCLCT
+408 GSTDLNFTCLCS

-436 IPGLSPK
+436 IPALPNRK
-443 SWWYIV
+443 WWYIV

-480 YSLSVPATEIP
+480 YSLSVPASEIP

-499 PVILRV
+499 PVILKI

-532 SGRSQSALLDA
+532 NGRSQSALLDA
-543 PYAPTRSFTQENER
+543 PYSPTRSFTQENER
-557 TARQLCQAELDRVNS
+557 TARQLCQAELDWVNS

-623 ITVKPKYKKTFW
+623 VTVKPKYKKTLW

-649 SLVTEQSTDYEP
+649 SLVTEQSTNYEP

-683 TGTAA
+683 TGTAG

-697 PLFTVESMGA
+697 PLFTVESMGSF
-707 YGKAVLAKSGL
+707 GKAALAKSGL
-718 VEIHHLLMPIS
+718 VETHTLVMPIGP
-729 SDVSE
+729 DVSE
-734 CAPGDLVAFNAEW
+734 CALGDLVAFNAEW
-747 WGIIDEVNVSFS
+747 WGIIDEVNVSFNH
-759 YAVINQSIKVESIN
+759 AVINQSIKVESIN

>member
-28 NIVLNFEHQADGSTG
+28 HIVLNFEHQADGSTA
-43 LNFGDDISAVIDT
+43 LNFGDDISAVIYT
-56 VLITESSFEV
+56 VLITESSFELTV
-66 PAVHTDTGTDTAS
+66 DHTDTGTDTAS
-79 IETLLDTE
+79 IEILLDTE
-87 INVELTARALSEAD
+87 INVELTALALSEAD

-110 ETAFIIEATVLF
+110 ETAFIVEAMTLF

-191 LDTGFSFELQAGYS
+191 LDTGLSFELQAGYS

-211 DSVVDTS
+211 DSVADTG
-218 FKTGIAAIFDIN
+218 FKAEIEAIFDIN

-247 PCLNVI
+247 PCLSVI

-266 SAFYFEHSLKLS
+266 SAFYFEHSLSLG

-286 KAALLYR
+286 KADLLYR
-293 SVQLQHEES
+293 SVQLQHEQA
-302 TGLVSSADFVWQEN
+302 TGLSSDAYFIWQEN

-321 TRTLVFEESNKLRIN
+321 TRTLVFEEGNKLRIN
-336 RTFDWVDLVRKRK
+336 RTFDWVELVCKRK
-349 TFTYSYEVARVFEKH
+349 TFTYSHQIAQVFEKH
-364 FTFQWDKDLE
+364 FTFEWDKGLE
-374 LITTSSIAWDKAK
+374 FITSSHIAWDKAK

-394 PIQPWPQ
+394 PVQPWPQ
-401 PELPEHV
+401 PELPEYV
-408 GRTDLNFNCLCT
+408 GSTDLNFNCLCT
-420 EPDPHNLILN
+420 GPAPHNLILN

-436 IPGLSPK
+436 IPGLPPK
-443 SWWYIV
+443 NWWYIV

-480 YSLSVPATEIP
+480 YSLSVPASEIP

-543 PYAPTRSFTQENER
+543 PYSPTRSFTQENER

-572 STTLQWE
+572 STTLKWE

-612 GFVYSEKGSNT
+612 GFVYSEKGSDT
-623 ITVKPKYKKTFW
+623 ITIKPKYKKTFW

-697 PLFTVESMGA
+697 PLFTVESMGS
-707 YGKAVLAKSGL
+707 YGKSALAKAGMIETHNL
-718 VEIHHLLMPIS
+718 VMPIGP
-729 SDVSE
+729 DVSE

-747 WGIIDEVNVSFS
+747 WGIIDGVNVSFNH
-759 YAVINQSIKVESIN
+759 AVINQSIKVESIN

>member
-28 NIVLNFEHQADGSTG
+28 HIILNFEHFADGTTN
-43 LNFGDDISAVIDT
+43 LNFGDDVSTVIDKVLETEFSFEVGAIYAESGSNTVVIDT
-56 VLITESSFEV
+56 VL
-66 PAVHTDTGTDTAS
+66 
-79 IETLLDTE
+79 DTE
-87 INVELTARALSEAD
+87 VNVELMA
-101 LVGKVDSVL
+101 
-110 ETAFIIEATVLF
+110 LF

-171 FELAAEFKENLDL
+171 FELVAEFKENLDL

-211 DSVVDTS
+211 DSVPDTS
-218 FKTGIAAIFDIN
+218 FKTGIEAIFDIN
-230 FIRGIEAYLIAG
+230 FIRGIGAYLIAG

-253 EIPWAKPV
+253 EIPWAKPI
-261 LRAHH
+261 LKAHH
-266 SAFYFEHSLKLS
+266 SAFYFEHSLGLS

-293 SVQLQHEES
+293 SGQLQHEES

-316 KRLAK
+316 KRLTK
-321 TRTLVFEESNKLRIN
+321 TRTLVFEESSKLRIN
-336 RTFDWVDLVRKRK
+336 RISDWEELVRKRK
-349 TFTYSYEVARVFEKH
+349 NFTYSHQVAHVFEKH
-364 FTFQWDKDLE
+364 FTFEWDKGLE
-374 LITTSSIAWDKAK
+374 LITTNSIAWDKAK

-394 PIQPWPQ
+394 PVQPWPQ
-401 PELPEHV
+401 PELPEYV
-408 GRTDLNFNCLCT
+408 GRTDLNFTCLCT
-420 EPDPHNLILN
+420 GPDPHNLILN

-436 IPGLSPK
+436 IPALPNRN
-443 SWWYIV
+443 WWHIV

-480 YSLSVPATEIP
+480 YSLSVPVSEIQ
-491 KLEPVNGQ
+491 KLEPINGQ

-532 SGRSQSALLDA
+532 NGRSQSALLDA
-543 PYAPTRSFTQENER
+543 PYSPTRSFTQENER

-579 LIDELSWIVPAGSLS
+579 LIDELSWIVPAGNLS
-594 YSNMTPIAV
+594 YSSMTPIAV

-697 PLFTVESMGA
+697 PLFTVESMGS
-707 YGKAVLAKSGL
+707 YGKAALAKSGL
-718 VEIHHLLMPIS
+718 VETHQLVMPIS

-747 WGIIDEVNVSFS
+747 WGIIDGVNVSFNH
-759 YAVINQSIKVESIN
+759 AVINQSIKVESIN